1 MTSKKTVRLLWR
13 LLILFGIAPTLLF
26 VLIFRLDLL
35 WRTVQGL
42 TLVILFLVVVDY
54 YSDRDFDLP
63 IKQVSWEQLVG
74 LWKRLYGKI
83 RKGEKS

>member
-1 MTSKKTVRLLWR
+1 MTSKGTVRLLWR
-13 LLILFGIAPTLLF
+13 LFVLFTITPTLLF

-35 WRTVQGL
+35 WQAVQAL
-42 TLVILFLVVVDY
+42 TFLILFLVVVDY

-63 IKQVSWEQLVG
+63 IKQVSWERIVG
-74 LWKRLYGKI
+74 LWKRFYGKI